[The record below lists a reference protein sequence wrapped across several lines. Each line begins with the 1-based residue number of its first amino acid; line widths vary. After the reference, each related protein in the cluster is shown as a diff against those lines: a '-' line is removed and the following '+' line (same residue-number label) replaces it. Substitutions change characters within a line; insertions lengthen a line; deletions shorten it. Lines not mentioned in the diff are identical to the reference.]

1 MAIGQRKVYDAEFKA
16 RVAMESLQHN
26 ITMEQLKRK
35 YFVAASVINR
45 WRNQF
50 RQNAHLA
57 FTEPIKKAK
66 DNSRAESPE
75 YLKRIIGDLTVEN
88 DILKKALS
96 VWD

>member
-1 MAIGQRKVYDAEFKA
+1 MATGQRKVYDADFKA
-16 RVAMESLQHN
+16 RVVMESLQHN
-26 ITMEQLKRK
+26 VTLEQVKRK

-57 FTEPIKKAK
+57 FTEPVKKSKEKAR
-66 DNSRAESPE
+66 SESPE